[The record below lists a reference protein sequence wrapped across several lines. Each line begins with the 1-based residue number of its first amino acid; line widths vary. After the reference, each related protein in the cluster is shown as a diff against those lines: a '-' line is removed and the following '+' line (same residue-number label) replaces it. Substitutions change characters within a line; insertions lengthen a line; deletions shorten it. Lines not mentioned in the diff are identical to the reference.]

1 MLQGLS
7 EVKTLREVPDITYA
21 ISTFKLL
28 LLLQLG
34 HVDARREEEDMMK
47 ANPHAKIYY
56 KEGKRDNTFSGI
68 KSVFIFLF
76 PSPWVFN
83 ACPIC

>member
-1 MLQGLS
+1 MLWGLS
-7 EVKTLREVPDITYA
+7 EVKTLREVPDVTYA
-21 ISTFKLL
+21 ISTFKLS
-28 LLLQLG
+28 LLLQ
-34 HVDARREEEDMMK
+34 HVDARREEEDMRK

-56 KEGKRDNTFSGI
+56 KEGKRDNIFSGI